1 MKIIK
6 ITDIPE
12 VKYQIRHW
20 GKWYWVFDTGQIF
33 RIDKAI
39 KTAEVLK
46 DE

>member
-6 ITDIPE
+6 IND
-12 VKYQIRHW
+12 VADVAYQIRHW
-20 GKWYWVFDTGQIF
+20 GKWYWVLNTGQIF